1 MDSRATSKVADTAA
15 PPCGGDRRRR
25 MRRMAKAEWT
35 ACTVLVLV
43 ASWHGCSRVRAQSQ
57 AELLD
62 LTSSYWIEQALSG
75 LVKLT
80 NGSQAGTGA
89 AVEMSWGYRM
99 LDPQRQYNPFACTDR
114 STVMYCAP
122 PCGSDLLK
130 GTVECDPETDD
141 CESCGGACKED
152 ESIETGWGIK
162 FPKRCLRAIEAVED
176 LWTPL
181 YVDLYLPS
189 LSGPVIASRCLFV
202 SSCARS
208 GVYIVHQK
216 FSYHTVGHR

>member
-1 MDSRATSKVADTAA
+1 MT
-15 PPCGGDRRRR
+15 
-25 MRRMAKAEWT
+25 KAEWT

-89 AVEMSWGYRM
+89 AV
-99 LDPQRQYNPFACTDR
+99 D
-114 STVMYCAP
+114 
-122 PCGSDLLK
+122 
-130 GTVECDPETDD
+130 
-141 CESCGGACKED
+141 
-152 ESIETGWGIK
+152 
-162 FPKRCLRAIEAVED
+162 
-176 LWTPL
+176 
-181 YVDLYLPS
+181 
-189 LSGPVIASRCLFV
+189 
-202 SSCARS
+202 
-208 GVYIVHQK
+208 QK